1 MGFTNDTTT
10 TANNNSNLGCSPQQ
24 QEGTMNVQN
33 VESNDEEPPE
43 GKTFE
48 NDDLIDSE
56 EIVFNCP
63 AFSYLNPKVQCRR
76 GRTGSGLY
84 AVQPLKKNEL
94 ILGWAGK
101 VVHVTDVIAMDE
113 SERTYILQID
123 EELFQVPFWKG
134 YNEPADF
141 VNHSCNPNAGFRNSP
156 IVLGA
161 MRDIAVGEQISFDY
175 SMCECV
181 NGLKGNEFECQCGT
195 QYCRGKFT
203 GADWQDPKLW
213 ERYGR
218 YFSPYLLTKIDALR
232 KEQQSQQK
240 DKVVSESSEE
250 VTAITT
256 A

>member
-1 MGFTNDTTT
+1 MGFTNDANTPV
-10 TANNNSNLGCSPQQ
+10 NNNTTFGCTPQS
-24 QEGTMNVQN
+24 EGTVIQN
-33 VESNDEEPPE
+33 VESNEEEPPE

-48 NDDLIDSE
+48 NNEVDGE

-63 AFSYLNPKVQCRR
+63 AFSYLNPKVKCKR
-76 GRTGSGLY
+76 GATGSGLY
-84 AVQPLKKNEL
+84 AVEPLKKNEM
-94 ILGWAGK
+94 ILGWSGK
-101 VVHVTDVIAMDE
+101 VVHVNQVIAMDE

-134 YNEPADF
+134 YNEAADF
-141 VNHSCNPNAGFRNSP
+141 VNHSCDPNAGFRNSP

-161 MRDIAVGEQISFDY
+161 IRDIKVGEQISFDY
-175 SMCECV
+175 AMCECV

-213 ERYGR
+213 ERYGN
-218 YFSPYLLTKIDALR
+218 YFSPYLLTKIDMLQKA
-232 KEQQSQQK
+232 QQSQQK
-240 DKVVSESSEE
+240 EKVDSDSRIDVSA
-250 VTAITT
+250 TTT